1 MICTSIK
8 LRKITPT
15 YDSIGAK
22 GIDTVV
28 ETEVPILR
36 FEKVKVTEFYR
47 ANEQG
52 YRPEL
57 RVIINVIN
65 YNDEQE
71 LEYNGLIYTIVRK
84 EVGIDTMAIIAER
97 KLENV

>member
-1 MICTSIK
+1 MICTSII

-15 YDSIGAK
+15 YTDYGAK
-22 GIDTVV
+22 SGDTIV

-52 YRPEL
+52 LKPSL
-57 RVIINVIN
+57 RVVISVLN
-65 YNDEQE
+65 YNDEEE
-71 LEYNGLIYTIVRK
+71 LEYNGVIYTIIRT
-84 EVGIDTMAIIAER
+84 EVGIDTMAIVAER
-97 KLENV
+97 KIENV